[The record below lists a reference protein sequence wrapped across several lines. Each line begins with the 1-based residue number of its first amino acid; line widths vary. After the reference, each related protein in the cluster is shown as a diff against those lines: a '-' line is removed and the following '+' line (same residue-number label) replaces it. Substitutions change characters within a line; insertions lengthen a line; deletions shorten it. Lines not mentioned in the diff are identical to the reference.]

1 MSIAT
6 VAEST
11 DALGVNLLSALAPT
25 SVPVDPIEGIAG
37 RVAFAAATK
46 AVKASNEMAK
56 EVVQVLD
63 NDLNFKAAYDQ
74 VMQILHDEVPYVY
87 LYHTNNVFAMRANVS
102 GFTYVPD
109 GIIRAANMSK
119 Q

>member
-56 EVVQVLD
+56 EVVQLLD
-63 NDLNFKAAYDQ
+63 TNVGRNVDL
-74 VMQILHDEVPYVY
+74 
-87 LYHTNNVFAMRANVS
+87 RA
-102 GFTYVPD
+102 
-109 GIIRAANMSK
+109 
-119 Q
+119 